1 MADPERLL
9 DDIASSIA
17 DGAVV
22 DWEQPVDRLSARE
35 RRVFGHLRLIDSLA
49 TVYRTLPPEP
59 DSDPADDPLAR
70 PDPPGPRWGRLV
82 LLDRIGQGA
91 SGDVFR
97 AWDVDLQR
105 EVALKLL
112 HVDGGSDASANARLL
127 GEARRLARVG
137 HPHVIHVYG
146 AERHEERIGL
156 WMELVRGRTLDEIVR
171 ADGPLPATDAAAMGA
186 DLCGAIAAV
195 HAAGLLHRDIK
206 AQNVIRD
213 DNGRVV
219 LMDFGT
225 GDEIASA
232 RPVLAG
238 TPLYL
243 APEILAGG
251 PATPASDVYSLGVL
265 LFHLASGRYP
275 VSADSV
281 ERLREAHRA
290 GRRLRLKDAAGGIPQ
305 GFARVVERALAADP
319 SHRYASATDM
329 EQALREFL
337 RRPAT
342 VSTTATWRTW
352 WFAAVTAL
360 VIAALV
366 ATTGRP
372 WSRVT
377 PAPGVTSIAVL
388 PLTYVSG
395 QADAP
400 YLAEGLTDQ
409 LITTLG
415 QVGAFRVTADTSV
428 ARFKGATEP
437 VASIAKQLGVEAI
450 LEGTVTIDPGGPGR
464 PGRVRVNAR
473 VIRAGTGLDIWA
485 GSLERPLGDL
495 LALEDD
501 LARVIAQQ
509 VHAHLSS
516 SEVARLQGGR
526 STNPA
531 AEQAYLEGRAHL
543 SQFAAQANLALTAF
557 HRATELDPLYAA
569 AHAGAGRSYIA
580 LGFARAISQPEARAS
595 ALAEVTRALEL
606 DPELPEGHGVMAD
619 LRFFYDWDFAAA
631 EREYLRAIETDPSA
645 AFERAQYAQFLAAM
659 GRLDEAR
666 QQIDQSIALDP
677 LSAQPELT
685 RALVLYYSRRFD
697 EAIASVRRAEALDPS
712 LPTAHFLMGRI
723 LEASG
728 DLAAAVHETQKAIDG
743 SAVVAAGWRV
753 QKLRL
758 QALQGDIAGARAGF
772 SALARSE
779 AAVDLESS
787 PYEAYLRL
795 ATAEPDTAVTLLMR
809 AVARRDPSVLWIDVD
824 PRLDQIRGRPEF
836 AELRRRIGLH

>member
-9 DDIASSIA
+9 DNIASSIA

-35 RRVFGHLRLIDSLA
+35 RRVLGHLRLIDSLA

-59 DSDPADDPLAR
+59 DCDPADDPLAR
-70 PDPPGPRWGRLV
+70 PEPPGPRWGRLI

-127 GEARRLARVG
+127 GEARRLARVS

-156 WMELVRGRTLDEIVR
+156 WMELVRGRTLDEIVQ
-171 ADGPLPATDAAAMGA
+171 ADGPLPAADAAAMGA

-213 DNGRVV
+213 DTGRVV

-232 RPVLAG
+232 RPALAG

-265 LFHLASGRYP
+265 LFHLVSGRYP
-275 VSADSV
+275 VLANSV
-281 ERLREAHRA
+281 EGLTEAHRA
-290 GRRLRLKDAAGGIPQ
+290 GLRLHLKDAAAGIPQ

-329 EQALREFL
+329 DQALREFL
-337 RRPAT
+337 RRPAR
-342 VSTTATWRTW
+342 VPTTATWRTW
-352 WFAAVTAL
+352 SFVAVTAL
-360 VIAALV
+360 LIAALV
-366 ATTGRP
+366 ATIGRP

-437 VASIAKQLGVEAI
+437 VADNRQAARRRGHSGRH
-450 LEGTVTIDPGGPGR
+450 GDDRSRWPGP
-464 PGRVRVNAR
+464 AWT
-473 VIRAGTGLDIWA
+473 RAGQRARHQSRHRPRHLVRIARAAVG
-485 GSLERPLGDL
+485 GSPR
-495 LALEDD
+495 
-501 LARVIAQQ
+501 AR
-509 VHAHLSS
+509 
-516 SEVARLQGGR
+516 GR
-526 STNPA
+526 SRARHCA
-531 AEQAYLEGRAHL
+531 A
-543 SQFAAQANLALTAF
+543 
-557 HRATELDPLYAA
+557 
-569 AHAGAGRSYIA
+569 
-580 LGFARAISQPEARAS
+580 
-595 ALAEVTRALEL
+595 
-606 DPELPEGHGVMAD
+606 
-619 LRFFYDWDFAAA
+619 
-631 EREYLRAIETDPSA
+631 
-645 AFERAQYAQFLAAM
+645 
-659 GRLDEAR
+659 
-666 QQIDQSIALDP
+666 
-677 LSAQPELT
+677 
-685 RALVLYYSRRFD
+685 
-697 EAIASVRRAEALDPS
+697 
-712 LPTAHFLMGRI
+712 
-723 LEASG
+723 
-728 DLAAAVHETQKAIDG
+728 
-743 SAVVAAGWRV
+743 
-753 QKLRL
+753 
-758 QALQGDIAGARAGF
+758 
-772 SALARSE
+772 
-779 AAVDLESS
+779 
-787 PYEAYLRL
+787 
-795 ATAEPDTAVTLLMR
+795 
-809 AVARRDPSVLWIDVD
+809 D
-824 PRLDQIRGRPEF
+824 PRSP
-836 AELRRRIGLH
+836 